1 MSLKSTTKQA
11 SCMMQLSVLATY
23 NLMMLGCPKIP
34 TTHPT
39 VLYLCEAVECI
50 SLYRTVT
57 MVIPCF
63 CMEYLGF
70 FAACAVTTIKQ
81 EDIIQEILKAKPDLD
96 RQAIFDN
103 DYLDFEAAYEA
114 KGWRVTYDKP
124 GYNETYPASFLFVGK
139 P

>member
-1 MSLKSTTKQA
+1 VVEFGSVDQAGEAMTINNNNANGETMSQPISPKDLTT
-11 SCMMQLSVLATY
+11 T
-23 NLMMLGCPKIP
+23 IP
-34 TTHPT
+34 DF
-39 VLYLCEAVECI
+39 VVEAVNT
-50 SLYRTVT
+50 LLTKHYKPR
-57 MVIPCF
+57 
-63 CMEYLGF
+63 G
-70 FAACAVTTIKQ
+70 TTIKQ